1 MVSYP
6 IIVLCKYT
14 KMSANR
20 FRISIA
26 PLTQKRGMMTG
37 VIKSGRK
44 AKKEGD
50 VSVSVSPV
58 RAIADTQIGDVFSSL
73 TGDKEEVLPES
84 YIQLK
89 RDIIGSET
97 NQAALK
103 KSWASLTKRLSALA
117 DQVEERQQAVS
128 TCVGIFLTS
137 QCIPEVTYEEL
148 VNSPTKDTL
157 DRIRECGT
165 VVVRGVVA
173 EKQVRCGTGEL
184 ADQAGRTVVGRFEDL
199 HQPKSG
205 D

>member
-1 MVSYP
+1 
-6 IIVLCKYT
+6 
-14 KMSANR
+14 
-20 FRISIA
+20 
-26 PLTQKRGMMTG
+26 MTE

-89 RDIIGSET
+89 RDIIGNEA

-103 KSWASLTKRLSALA
+103 KSWASLTETLSVLA

-128 TCVGIFLTS
+128 ARTGTGLTS
-137 QCIPEVTYEEL
+137 QCIPEVAYDEL
-148 VNSPTKDTL
+148 VNSPSKGTL
-157 DRIRECGT
+157 DKIRECGT

-173 EKQVRCGTGEL
+173 EKEVSYST
-184 ADQAGRTVVGRFEDL
+184 
-199 HQPKSG
+199 
-205 D
+205 